1 MTLPLTPKQERVWRY
16 IRSCE
21 RSPTYDEIAAA
32 IGTKNR
38 GQLNRTILTLKEKG
52 FVTYTPYRARS
63 LVALDPQVDLERIP
77 TALLAAELARRL
89 AE

>member
-16 IRSCE
+16 IRSCH
-21 RSPTYDEIAAA
+21 RSPTYEEMSRALGLA
-32 IGTKNR
+32 NR

-52 FVTYTPYRARS
+52 YVSYTPYRARS
-63 LVALDPQVDLERIP
+63 IVALDPAADLSSFP
-77 TALLAAELARRL
+77 TAALMAEIERRL